1 MELVWKP
8 SEQLMATLN
17 AFVSLYGYEQV
28 SGAIF
33 KMKQHHLLVYSLNQ
47 KQKKKNRLGICIKN
61 VCVELVRVYQ
71 NKTDCSV
78 TWMDQ

>member
-33 KMKQHHLLVYSLNQ
+33 KNLTAPPAGLQPEPKS
-47 KQKKKNRLGICIKN
+47 KKKNRLGICIKN
-61 VCVELVRVYQ
+61 VCVELARVYQ

>member
-33 KMKQHHLLVYSLNQ
+33 KNLTAPPAGLQPEPKT
-47 KQKKKNRLGICIKN
+47 KKK
-61 VCVELVRVYQ
+61 
-71 NKTDCSV
+71 
-78 TWMDQ
+78 